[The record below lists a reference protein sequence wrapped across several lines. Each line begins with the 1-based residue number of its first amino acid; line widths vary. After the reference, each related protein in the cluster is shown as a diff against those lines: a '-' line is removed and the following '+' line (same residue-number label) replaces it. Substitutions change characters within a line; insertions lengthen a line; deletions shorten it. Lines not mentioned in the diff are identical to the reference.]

1 MKAYAIFGLA
11 SMIVLATQAHS
22 SGFYKGVR
30 LLSYCTVVPDELV
43 RDYFF
48 TSCRAYISAIAD
60 AISCT
65 HGVGGFT
72 ANFPEGTSDEQLEGI
87 VIKWLKAHPDK
98 LNFAASGLVAAA
110 FEETFP
116 CPKP

>member
-1 MKAYAIFGLA
+1 MKAFAIFGLA
-11 SMIVLATQAHS
+11 SILVIAVPANS

-30 LLSYCTVVPDELV
+30 LLSYCTVVPDEHV
-43 RDYFF
+43 GEHFF

-72 ANFPEGTSDEQLEGI
+72 ASFPEGTSDEQLEGI
-87 VIKWLKAHPDK
+87 VIKWLKAHPEK
-98 LNFAASGLVAAA
+98 LHFAASGLVAAA
-110 FEETFP
+110 FEEAFP
-116 CPKP
+116 CP